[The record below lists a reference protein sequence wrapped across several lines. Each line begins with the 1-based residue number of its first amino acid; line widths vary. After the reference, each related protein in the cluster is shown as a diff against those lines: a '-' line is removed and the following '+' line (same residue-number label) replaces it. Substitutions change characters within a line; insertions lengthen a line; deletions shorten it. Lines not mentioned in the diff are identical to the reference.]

1 MQVNIREAFKMIQ
14 KEKAIAP
21 DILQESLEAA
31 LLAAYKKMPGARER
45 AVARLDL
52 EGNEMLILDRREVV
66 EAVTEAEGQIGIEE
80 ARKIRED
87 AEIGQVLDVD
97 VTPTPAEMGRL
108 AAGAFR
114 QVLQQKTREAERK
127 NVIEQY
133 KQKEG
138 ETLIGQVR
146 RVEGKNII
154 VDFGK
159 VEGVVPAAEQVQGET
174 WRTGDRIKVFLVEV
188 RETPRGMQLLCS
200 RAHAGLVRELFQL
213 EIPEILDRSVIIEA
227 IAREAGYRTKIAVR
241 SRDRGID
248 PVGACVGARG
258 GRIQGIV
265 SELRNEKID
274 IIRWSENPNEFIA
287 NALSP
292 AKVVS
297 VNVTGEKA
305 AKVIVPDSQL
315 SLAIGREGQNVRL
328 AARLTGFKIDIKSE
342 TQARELAAAARS
354 ADSAQEAP
362 RRLLRRQPEEPGEI
376 TPTQQTVHL
385 EPAMAGTTK
394 E

>member
-1 MQVNIREAFKMIQ
+1 MQVNIKEAFKMLQ
-14 KEKAIAP
+14 REKAIAP

-31 LLAAYKKMPGARER
+31 LLAAYRKMPGAKEN
-45 AVARLDL
+45 AIARLDL
-52 EGNEMLILDRREVV
+52 DGNEMLILDRREVV
-66 EAVTEAEGQIGIEE
+66 DTVGDPDSQIGLEQ
-80 ARKIRED
+80 ARELQDD
-87 AEIGQVLDVD
+87 AEIGQTLEVD
-97 VTPTPAEMGRL
+97 VTPSPAEMGRL

-127 NVIEQY
+127 TIIEQY
-133 KQKEG
+133 KSKEG

-146 RVEGKNII
+146 RIEGKNVI

-159 VEGVVPAAEQVQGET
+159 VEGVVPATEQVPGESF
-174 WRTGDRIKVFLVEV
+174 RAGDRIKVFLVEV

-200 RAHAGLVRELFQL
+200 RAHAGLVRELFEL

-248 PVGACVGARG
+248 PVGACVGTRG
-258 GRIQGIV
+258 GRIQSIV

-274 IIRWSENPNEFIA
+274 IIRWSENATEFIA

-297 VNVTGEKA
+297 VQITGERA
-305 AKVIVPDSQL
+305 AKVVVPDSQL

-342 TQARELAAAARS
+342 TQARELAAAAL
-354 ADSAQEAP
+354 AA
-362 RRLLRRQPEEPGEI
+362 
-376 TPTQQTVHL
+376 

>member
-1 MQVNIREAFKMIQ
+1 MQVNIRDAFNMLQ
-14 KEKAIAP
+14 REKGIAP
-21 DILQESLEAA
+21 DVLQESLEAA
-31 LLAAYKKMPGARER
+31 LLAAYKKIPDATDNT
-45 AVARLDL
+45 VARLDL
-52 EGNEMLILDRREVV
+52 ESNEMLILDRREVV
-66 EAVTEAEGQIGIEE
+66 ETVVAKHQIALEE
-80 ARKIRED
+80 ARKHRED
-87 AEIGQVLDVD
+87 AEVGQMLEVD
-97 VTPTPAEMGRL
+97 VTPSPTTMGRL

-127 NVIEQY
+127 NIIEQY
-133 KQKEG
+133 KAKEG

-146 RVEGKNII
+146 RLEGKNIV

-159 VEGVVPAAEQVQGET
+159 VEGVVPATEQVPGES
-174 WRTGDRIKVFLVEV
+174 WRAGDRIKVFLVEV
-188 RETPRGMQLLCS
+188 RESPRGMQLLCS
-200 RAHAGLVRELFQL
+200 RAHAGLVRELFEL
-213 EIPEILDRSVIIEA
+213 EIPEILDRSVLIEA
-227 IAREAGYRTKIAVR
+227 IAREAGYRTKIAVC

-258 GRIQGIV
+258 GRIQSIV

-274 IIRWSENPNEFIA
+274 IIKWSENPAEFIS

-292 AKVVS
+292 AKTVS
-297 VNVTGEKA
+297 VQVTGERA

-342 TQARELAAAARS
+342 TQARELAAAALNS
-354 ADSAQEAP
+354 
-362 RRLLRRQPEEPGEI
+362 
-376 TPTQQTVHL
+376 
-385 EPAMAGTTK
+385 EPAMAGKSK